1 MKRKEVKKN
10 ENSDYVEVMNND
22 DNLKTN
28 EVEIEIN
35 AKLSKDEKAELLNY
49 SSDKKTVGYLV

>member
-35 AKLSKDEKAELLNY
+35 CFGETS
-49 SSDKKTVGYLV
+49 T